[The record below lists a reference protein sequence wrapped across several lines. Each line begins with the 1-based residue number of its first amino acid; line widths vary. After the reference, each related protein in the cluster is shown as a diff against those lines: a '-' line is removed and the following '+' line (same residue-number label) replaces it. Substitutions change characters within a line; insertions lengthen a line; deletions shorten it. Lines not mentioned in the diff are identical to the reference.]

1 MPVLATECILVF
13 CRAHLHTR
21 AQTIPHLLQ
30 SSAELPGCKHFFAG
44 SQASALGVVLCSAVR
59 LEQNCMNYQ
68 HSTLLF
74 LLLIL
79 HIKLFMR
86 DVLRAVLAH
95 YGVSGWGFDMQM
107 VRHLGRSETYLCTPD
122 HNMSPKYFFFFSH
135 LWKGKDPCRYFLNV
149 LEEKG

>member
-1 MPVLATECILVF
+1 MVMPVLATECILAF

-21 AQTIPHLLQ
+21 AQAIPHLLHP
-30 SSAELPGCKHFFAG
+30 SAKLPGCKHFFAG
-44 SQASALGVVLCSAVR
+44 SQATALSVVLCSAIR

-79 HIKLFMR
+79 HIRLFLR
-86 DVLRAVLAH
+86 DMLCAVLAH

-107 VRHLGRSETYLCTPD
+107 VRHSGRSETYLCTPA
-122 HNMSPKYFFFFSH
+122 HNMLPKYFIFFPSYGRAKT
-135 LWKGKDPCRYFLNV
+135 LVDIS
-149 LEEKG
+149 